1 MTHKLSINLYYSSII
16 LLLLVELELHSLQF
30 LCQEDI
36 LGLGFLPGDSQ
47 SLIFF
52 LHVNEVGT
60 DSTEFFFSLV
70 DLIHIATRLEPTL
83 FHKLCLVVRETVDL
97 GLQVLDLI
105 LLFLIDCYLFCDVV
119 FVLVLL
125 AFHCLDLLLQALFV
139 LLALSQLDLNV
150 PQTLL
155 ELLNFR
161 HRYT

>member
-1 MTHKLSINLYYSSII
+1 
-16 LLLLVELELHSLQF
+16 
-30 LCQEDI
+30 
-36 LGLGFLPGDSQ
+36 
-47 SLIFF
+47 
-52 LHVNEVGT
+52 
-60 DSTEFFFSLV
+60 
-70 DLIHIATRLEPTL
+70 
-83 FHKLCLVVRETVDL
+83 VRETVDL

-139 LLALSQLDLNV
+139 LLALSQLDLDV

-155 ELLNFR
+155 ELLDFR